1 MIGTVLMNI
10 PTFFKGRILGD
21 FQPSN
26 FILFPKLERLWNFF
40 WVFQAHTLWSYLDG
54 SKIEESDFRN
64 YKLHKYFLEYIVTG
78 FASVC
83 KVFLRCTVTGMGEK

>member
-1 MIGTVLMNI
+1 MIRRVLMNI

-21 FQPSN
+21 LQPSN
-26 FILFPKLERLWNFF
+26 FNLFPKLEHLWNFF
-40 WVFQAHTLWSYLDG
+40 WVFQAHKLWSYLDEC
-54 SKIEESDFRN
+54 KIEESDFRN
-64 YKLHKYFLEYIVTG
+64 YELHKYFFKYIVSG